1 MPPPRYDTTLQLYT
15 VGKILSIMDT
25 EYFDKDNRIYY
36 KYKRND
42 KEEDD
47 DYYFTNSEGKYI
59 DTPSKDK
66 YSNMGPEDQ
75 ERARERASEHEETF
89 FNSLIDLK
97 KYYELYKNKLNEKA
111 LKIND
116 KDFVIIYKHSDTIR
130 RLSPT
135 KLEKDKHITLYD
147 SVYIDVLK
155 EHPYKQDEEEEK
167 EHPYK
172 QEEEEE
178 EKVNGGKKIS
188 KGKSNKVSKKPVVS
202 QKKQSVYKEIFGKQM
217 KIYKMPDSR
226 KEYVKYKGE
235 LHPIS
240 EYKSLM
246 KQKALAKPKSKK

>member
-1 MPPPRYDTTLQLYT
+1 MSYWPPRYDTTLQLYT
-15 VGKILSIMDT
+15 VGKILSIMNT
-25 EYFDKDNRIYY
+25 KYFDKDNRIYY

-47 DYYFTNSEGKYI
+47 DYYFTNSEGNYI

-66 YSNMGPEDQ
+66 YSDMGPEDQ
-75 ERARERASEHEETF
+75 ERARARASEHEETF

-97 KYYELYKNKLNEKA
+97 KYYELYKNELNEKA

-116 KDFVIIYKHSDTIR
+116 KGFVNIYQHSDTIR

-147 SVYIDVLK
+147 SVYIDVRK

-178 EKVNGGKKIS
+178 VSGGKRIS
-188 KGKSNKVSKKPVVS
+188 KGKSNKVAKKPVVS